1 VVDGFGEECL
11 GHGMRFCITYR
22 STRFP
27 IFPFNSVMSSAAFV
41 VTLPQLMSK
50 GRSSSF
56 LMRQSM
62 LHCLAVMSDIQAS
75 AATGLQETFGG
86 GGKVTEVPIMR
97 RWPVARPSTAPTLAA
112 GASSGR

>member
-86 GGKVTEVPIMR
+86 GGR
-97 RWPVARPSTAPTLAA
+97 
-112 GASSGR
+112 